1 MILLYRPRLEALP
14 IFRLRHDRLVLLMA
28 TTILFTKFVSTTASG
43 PRRHRRPP
51 RGLSIEKGRG
61 RRRRGRAVVLPRAQ
75 RGLQKE
81 ARLNSCLFFI
91 PKVCK
96 ENSFS
101 SRLKGSGRR
110 RPKSGTRRRR
120 KRKGRARRQ
129 RRRTS
134 FPYHHYYPP
143 YLAHF

>member
-81 ARLNSCLFFI
+81 ARLDSILLVFHSQKFLKKFFFQPPEGVRTAA
-91 PKVCK
+91 PK
-96 ENSFS
+96 
-101 SRLKGSGRR
+101 
-110 RPKSGTRRRR
+110 
-120 KRKGRARRQ
+120 KRD
-129 RRRTS
+129 
-134 FPYHHYYPP
+134 
-143 YLAHF
+143 